1 MEAIMNKVI
10 VFDIDGTIA
19 NTEHRKHWVSS
30 KPKNW
35 AAWNAGM
42 ANDTPHT
49 DIKFIIDMFRFVNV
63 NHPDHED
70 EIAIILCSGRGEE
83 TREVTERW
91 LRDNDFYWDKLYM
104 RAEKDYRKDSIVKV
118 ELLQQIRGDFGE
130 PYLWFDDRQQVVDA
144 IRACGVRVLQV
155 AEGNF

>member
-42 ANDTPHT
+42 ANDTVHE
-49 DIKFIIDMFRFVNV
+49 DIKFIWDALTFLNV
-63 NHPDHED
+63 NHPKYED
-70 EIAIILCSGRGEE
+70 KIIRLFCSGRGEE

-118 ELLQQIRGDFGE
+118 ELLEQIRKDWGE
-130 PYLWFDDRQQVVDA
+130 PFLWFDDRSSVVQA
-144 IRACGVRVLQV
+144 IRAQGVRVLQV
-155 AEGNF
+155 CEGNF